1 LYKKTKM
8 EEYRK
13 EEYFKIVGICMEIH
27 RILGGGLLEIV
38 YKDALEYEF
47 KKHNIPFQREK
58 EYSIKYKDIVL
69 AHKFYADFVIYD
81 EIILEVKASKDII
94 DEYTAQTINYLR
106 LADSD
111 LGIIV
116 NFNKKSLQHKRVI
129 H

>member
-1 LYKKTKM
+1 
-8 EEYRK
+8 
-13 EEYFKIVGICMEIH
+13 MEIH

-47 KKHNIPFQREK
+47 KKHNIPFEREK
-58 EYSIKYKDIVL
+58 EYNIQYKDIVL

-81 EIILEVKASKDII
+81 EIILEIKASKDIV
-94 DEYTAQTINYLR
+94 DEHTAQTINYLK
-106 LADSD
+106 LSNSD
-111 LGIIV
+111 LGIII

>member
-1 LYKKTKM
+1 
-8 EEYRK
+8 
-13 EEYFKIVGICMEIH
+13 MEIH

>member
-1 LYKKTKM
+1 M
-8 EEYRK
+8 ELFK
-13 EEYFKIVGICMEIH
+13 EDEYFKIVGICMEVH

-47 KKHNIPFQREK
+47 TKHNIPFEREK
-58 EYSIKYKDIVL
+58 KYDIKYKDIVL
-69 AHKFYADFVIYD
+69 AHKFYADFVVYD
-81 EIILEVKASKDII
+81 EIILEIKALKEII
-94 DEYTAQTINYLR
+94 DEHTAQTINYLR

>member
-1 LYKKTKM
+1 M
-8 EEYRK
+8 ELYRK

-47 KKHNIPFQREK
+47 RKNNIPFQREK
-58 EYSIKYKDIVL
+58 EYDIHYKDIVL
-69 AHKFYADFVIYD
+69 AHKFYADFVVYD

-94 DEYTAQTINYLR
+94 DEHTAQTINYLK